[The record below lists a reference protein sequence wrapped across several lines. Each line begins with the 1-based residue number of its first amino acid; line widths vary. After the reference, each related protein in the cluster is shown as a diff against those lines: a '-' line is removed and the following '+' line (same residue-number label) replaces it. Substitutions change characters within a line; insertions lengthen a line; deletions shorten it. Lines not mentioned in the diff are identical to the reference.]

1 LRPVEVALP
10 TGLAEPLALLE
21 EALRD
26 GDPVPEDFADRLR
39 KAVEAGDV
47 EVLAARAEDQ
57 LLGVALLA
65 YRLNVSAGGLF
76 ASVEELYVR
85 REARRRGVGHAL
97 LQAADERCEKRGISY
112 VEAQVEKKKPNCSTP
127 PWATSRRQ
135 AYESSPAPYLQATTK
150 TYLKPDTSL
159 RTPALYRRR
168 HHGTPGLRRTSGPAS
183 WRRRPGVRY
192 RLRPSPAPRTGRS

>member
-1 LRPVEVALP
+1 MRPVEVTLP

-26 GDPVPEDFADRLR
+26 GEPVPEHFADRLR

-57 LLGVALLA
+57 MLGVVVLA

-85 REARRRGVGHAL
+85 PEARRRGVGRAL
-97 LQAADERCEKRGISY
+97 LHAADERCEERGISY
-112 VEAQVEKKKPNCSTP
+112 VEAQVEDAAAKTFY
-127 PWATSRRQ
+127 A
-135 AYESSPAPYLQATTK
+135 ALGYEPET
-150 TYLKPDTSL
+150 
-159 RTPALYRRR
+159 
-168 HHGTPGLRRTSGPAS
+168 
-183 WRRRPGVRY
+183 GVRV
-192 RLRPSPAPRTGRS
+192 LSRSLAIGHTRSKS

>member
-1 LRPVEVALP
+1 MRPVEVALP

-47 EVLAARAEDQ
+47 EVLAARAEGQ

-85 REARRRGVGHAL
+85 PEARHRGVGRAL
-97 LQAADERCEKRGISY
+97 LQAADERCEERGISY
-112 VEAQVEKKKPNCSTP
+112 VEAQVEGKE
-127 PWATSRRQ
+127 AELFY
-135 AYESSPAPYLQATTK
+135 AAVGYEPET
-150 TYLKPDTSL
+150 
-159 RTPALYRRR
+159 
-168 HHGTPGLRRTSGPAS
+168 
-183 WRRRPGVRY
+183 GVRV
-192 RLRPSPAPRTGRS
+192 LSRTLPISDD

>member
-1 LRPVEVALP
+1 MRLVEVAPP
-10 TGLAEPLALLE
+10 TGLSEPLALLE

-76 ASVEELYVR
+76 ASVEDLYVR
-85 REARRRGVGHAL
+85 PEARRRGVGRAL
-97 LQAADERCEKRGISY
+97 LQAADERCEERGISY
-112 VEAQVEKKKPNCSTP
+112 VEAQVEEKE
-127 PWATSRRQ
+127 AELLY
-135 AYESSPAPYLQATTK
+135 AAVGYEPET
-150 TYLKPDTSL
+150 
-159 RTPALYRRR
+159 
-168 HHGTPGLRRTSGPAS
+168 
-183 WRRRPGVRY
+183 GVRV
-192 RLRPSPAPRTGRS
+192 LSRSLPISDDQDLPET

>member
-47 EVLAARAEDQ
+47 EVLAARAENQ

-76 ASVEELYVR
+76 ASVEDLYVR
-85 REARRRGVGHAL
+85 PGARRRGVGRAL
-97 LQAADERCEKRGISY
+97 LQAAGERCEERGISY
-112 VEAQVEKKKPNCSTP
+112 VEVQVEEKE
-127 PWATSRRQ
+127 AELLY
-135 AYESSPAPYLQATTK
+135 AAVGYEPET
-150 TYLKPDTSL
+150 
-159 RTPALYRRR
+159 
-168 HHGTPGLRRTSGPAS
+168 
-183 WRRRPGVRY
+183 GVRV
-192 RLRPSPAPRTGRS
+192 LSRSLPIIDEKDLPET

>member
-1 LRPVEVALP
+1 MRPVEAALP

-57 LLGVALLA
+57 ILGVALLA

-76 ASVEELYVR
+76 ASIEDLYVR
-85 REARRRGVGHAL
+85 PEARRRGVGRAL

-112 VEAQVEKKKPNCSTP
+112 VEAQVEEKEAELFYT
-127 PWATSRRQ
+127 ALG
-135 AYESSPAPYLQATTK
+135 YEPET
-150 TYLKPDTSL
+150 
-159 RTPALYRRR
+159 
-168 HHGTPGLRRTSGPAS
+168 
-183 WRRRPGVRY
+183 GVRV
-192 RLRPSPAPRTGRS
+192 LSRSLPIIDDQDLPET

>member
-1 LRPVEVALP
+1 MRQVEVALP

-76 ASVEELYVR
+76 ASVEDLYVR
-85 REARRRGVGHAL
+85 PEARRRGVGRAL
-97 LQAADERCEKRGISY
+97 LQAADERCEERGISY
-112 VEAQVEKKKPNCSTP
+112 VEAQVEEKE
-127 PWATSRRQ
+127 AELLY
-135 AYESSPAPYLQATTK
+135 AAVGYEPET
-150 TYLKPDTSL
+150 
-159 RTPALYRRR
+159 
-168 HHGTPGLRRTSGPAS
+168 
-183 WRRRPGVRY
+183 GVRV
-192 RLRPSPAPRTGRS
+192 LSRSLPIIDLQDLPET

>member
-65 YRLNVSAGGLF
+65 YRLNVSAGGIF
-76 ASVEELYVR
+76 ASVEDLYVR
-85 REARRRGVGHAL
+85 PEARRRGVGHAL
-97 LQAADERCEKRGISY
+97 LQAADDRCEKRGISY
-112 VEAQVEKKKPNCSTP
+112 VEAQVEEKE
-127 PWATSRRQ
+127 AELFY
-135 AYESSPAPYLQATTK
+135 AAVGYEQET
-150 TYLKPDTSL
+150 
-159 RTPALYRRR
+159 
-168 HHGTPGLRRTSGPAS
+168 
-183 WRRRPGVRY
+183 GVRV
-192 RLRPSPAPRTGRS
+192 LSRSLPIIDDQNPPET

>member
-1 LRPVEVALP
+1 LRQVEVALP

-76 ASVEELYVR
+76 ASVEDLYVR
-85 REARRRGVGHAL
+85 PEARRRGVGRAL
-97 LQAADERCEKRGISY
+97 LQAADERCEERGISY
-112 VEAQVEKKKPNCSTP
+112 VEAQVEEKE
-127 PWATSRRQ
+127 AELLY
-135 AYESSPAPYLQATTK
+135 AAVGYEPET
-150 TYLKPDTSL
+150 
-159 RTPALYRRR
+159 
-168 HHGTPGLRRTSGPAS
+168 
-183 WRRRPGVRY
+183 GVRV
-192 RLRPSPAPRTGRS
+192 LSRSLPIIDDQDPPET